1 MTRMLERAF
10 EEASRLA
17 PADQDALAQWLLEEL
32 KSERR
37 WSELLSGSGD
47 FLDHL
52 ADEAVKEHRKGRS
65 EPRNANRH

>member
-10 EEASRLA
+10 EEAARLA

-37 WSELLSGSGD
+37 WSELLEGSGD
-47 FLDHL
+47 FLAHL
-52 ADEAVKEHRKGRS
+52 ADEAIKVHRKGRS
-65 EPRNANRH
+65 EPLEAHLN